1 MKKVQSLRNAV
12 LVSLLAGT
20 TVVWGGTAFAQE
32 DLQEFA
38 LEDMVVTAS
47 RVPTQKVDT
56 PADISVIT
64 KEEIAD
70 QNYASASD
78 ALRAIPGVNVLGS
91 GAKGSSMGQDKI
103 LLNGDERVLVL
114 VDGRRMNLGS
124 SGNSSADWLPPVN
137 AIERIE
143 VLKGGG
149 SALYG
154 TDAVGGVINVIMKK
168 GSDIGN
174 HVTVKAAGGSW
185 NAEQYAISASGSTD
199 SGLGLI
205 VSATKERRGEYK
217 FKNANGKSQL
227 LKNSGYDD
235 TGVIVKLDQKVG
247 EDNRIGVNFEH
258 INAEGGSPFG
268 YYGFGATDSH
278 KRISNNVALRYDWNE
293 SSDEKGYVQ
302 VYKNYQHAH
311 FRSPSVSNQSN
322 FTDSTV
328 GFEAQQNFKFSE
340 TDAFTA
346 GLEYYKTTVD
356 NTALYTGERDINNK
370 AIFAENRWEFAPT
383 WQLNTGL
390 RYDHHSRYGSE
401 VTPKVAL
408 NKKFDENSNVYL
420 SWGRVFNAPTT
431 DDLFWHQVDSNQW
444 GTFYT
449 YGDPNLKPEKG
460 YVWTFGGNTKL
471 NEKTSLS
478 ANVFYSKITD
488 AIDWD
493 YTSVPNYTL
502 AVNVNKEKRRG
513 LELSLNHDF
522 DDNLSAYASYTYVQ
536 VKQDKGKGFT
546 KDLTTK
552 PNIYRAGLKYK
563 NADWLFTLNANAVTG
578 QSEKNYVDSSYF
590 TLDLGAQYKINDNA
604 KLFINGYNLTNARYA
619 EFGGLYGTTG
629 EAKYPMAGRS
639 FIIGAEYTF

>member
-12 LVSLLAGT
+12 MVSLLAGM
-20 TVVWGGTAFAQE
+20 TVVWGGTAFAAE

-47 RVPTQKVDT
+47 RVPTQKVNT

-258 INAEGGSPFG
+258 INADGGSPFG
-268 YYGFGATDSH
+268 YSGFGNTDSH

-293 SSDEKGYVQ
+293 SSDERGYVQ

-311 FRSPSVSNQSN
+311 FRSPVASRQSN
-322 FTDSTV
+322 FTDSTI
-328 GFEAQQNFKFSE
+328 GIEAQQNFKFSD
-340 TDAFTA
+340 TDEMTA

-356 NTALYTGERDINNK
+356 NNALYTGKRDINNK

-383 WQLNTGL
+383 WQLNAGL
-390 RYDHHSRYGSE
+390 RYDHHSKYGSE

-431 DDLFWHQVDSNQW
+431 DDLFWHQVDYSQW

-578 QSEKNYVDSSYF
+578 QSEKNFVDSSYF

-619 EFGGLYGTTG
+619 EFGGLYKNG

>member
-12 LVSLLAGT
+12 MVSLLAGT
-20 TVVWGGTAFAQE
+20 TLVWGGTAFAHE

-268 YYGFGATDSH
+268 YSGFGNTDSH

-293 SSDEKGYVQ
+293 SSDERGYVQ

-311 FRSPSVSNQSN
+311 FRSPVASRQSN
-322 FTDSTV
+322 FTDSTI
-328 GFEAQQNFKFSE
+328 GLEAQQNFKFSD
-340 TDAFTA
+340 TDELTV

-356 NTALYTGERDINNK
+356 NTALYTGERDVNNK
-370 AIFAENRWEFAPT
+370 AIFAENRWEFAPS

-390 RYDHHSRYGSE
+390 RYDHHSKYGSE

-431 DDLFWHQVDSNQW
+431 DDLFWHQVDSSQW

-578 QSEKNYVDSSYF
+578 QSEKNFVDSSYF

-619 EFGGLYGTTG
+619 EFGGLYENG

>member
-56 PADISVIT
+56 PANINVIT
-64 KEEIAD
+64 REEIAD

-103 LLNGDERVLVL
+103 LLNGDDRVLVL

-168 GSDIGN
+168 GSEIGN
-174 HVTVKAAGGSW
+174 HITVKAAGGSW
-185 NAEQYAISASGSTD
+185 NAEQYAISASGSND

-258 INAEGGSPFG
+258 INAEGGSPFNSS
-268 YYGFGATDSH
+268 GFGTTDSH

-293 SSDEKGYVQ
+293 SSDKKGYVQ

-311 FRSPSVSNQSN
+311 FRSPISYMQSN

-328 GFEAQQNFKFSE
+328 GFEAQQNFKFSD
-340 TDAFTA
+340 TDELTV

-370 AIFAENRWEFAPT
+370 AIFAENRWEFAPN

-390 RYDHHSRYGSE
+390 RYDHHSKYGSE

-493 YTSVPNYTL
+493 YTSVQNYTL

-522 DDNLSAYASYTYVQ
+522 DDNLSAYASYTYGQ

-629 EAKYPMAGRS
+629 EARYPMAGRS
-639 FIIGAEYTF
+639 FIIGGEYTF

>member
-12 LVSLLAGT
+12 MVSLLAGT
-20 TVVWGGTAFAQE
+20 TLVWGGTAFAQE

-268 YYGFGATDSH
+268 YSGFGNTDSH

-293 SSDEKGYVQ
+293 SSDERGYVQ

-311 FRSPSVSNQSN
+311 FRSPVASRQSN
-322 FTDSTV
+322 FTDSTI
-328 GFEAQQNFKFSE
+328 GLEAQQNFKFSD
-340 TDAFTA
+340 TDELTV

-356 NTALYTGERDINNK
+356 NTALYNGERDINNK
-370 AIFAENRWEFAPT
+370 AIFAENRWEFAPS

-390 RYDHHSRYGSE
+390 RYDHHSKYGSE

-431 DDLFWHQVDSNQW
+431 DDLFWHQVDSSQW

-513 LELSLNHDF
+513 LELSLNYDF

-578 QSEKNYVDSSYF
+578 QSEKNFVDSSYF

-619 EFGGLYGTTG
+619 EFGGLYKNG

>member
-12 LVSLLAGT
+12 IVSLLAGT
-20 TVVWGGTAFAQE
+20 TVVWGGTVFAAE

-174 HVTVKAAGGSW
+174 HVTVKAAGGSF
-185 NAEQYAISASGSTD
+185 NAEQYAISASGSND

-268 YYGFGATDSH
+268 YSGFGNTDSH

-293 SSDEKGYVQ
+293 SSDERGYVQ

-311 FRSPSVSNQSN
+311 FRSPDAGNQSN
-322 FTDSTV
+322 FTDSTM
-328 GFEAQQNFKFSE
+328 GIEAQQNFKFSD
-340 TDAFTA
+340 TDELTV

-356 NTALYTGERDINNK
+356 NAALYAGKRDINNK
-370 AIFAENRWEFAPT
+370 AIFAENRWEFAPS
-383 WQLNTGL
+383 WQLNAGL
-390 RYDHHSRYGSE
+390 RYDHHSKYGSE
-401 VTPKVAL
+401 FTPKVAL
-408 NKKFDENSNVYL
+408 NKKFDENSNAYL

-431 DDLFWHQVDSNQW
+431 DDLYWYQPGW
-444 GTFYT
+444 GMF
-449 YGDPNLKPEKG
+449 GNPDLKAEKG
-460 YVWTFGGNTKL
+460 NVWTLGGNTKL
-471 NEKTSLS
+471 GDKTTLS
-478 ANVFYSKITD
+478 GSIFYSDIDD
-488 AIDWD
+488 AIGWLYDSTT
-493 YTSVPNYTL
+493 YQSK
-502 AVNVNKEKRRG
+502 AVNINKEKRRG
-513 LELSLNHDF
+513 LEVSLNRDF

-536 VKQDKGKGFT
+536 VKQDKGYGFA

-578 QSEKNYVDSSYF
+578 QSEKNFVDSSYF

-619 EFGGLYGTTG
+619 EFGGLYKNG
-629 EAKYPMAGRS
+629 EARYPMAGRS

>member
-1 MKKVQSLRNAV
+1 MKKIQRLRNAV
-12 LVSLLAGT
+12 MVSLLAGT

-38 LEDMVVTAS
+38 LDDMVVTAS
-47 RVPTQKVDT
+47 RVPTQKIDT

-247 EDNRIGVNFEH
+247 DDNRIGINFEH
-258 INAEGGSPFG
+258 INAEGGSPFNSS
-268 YYGFGATDSH
+268 GFGTTDSH
-278 KRISNNVALRYDWNE
+278 KRISNNVDLRYDWNE
-293 SSDEKGYVQ
+293 NSDDKGYVQ

-311 FRSPSVSNQSN
+311 FRSPVASRQSN
-322 FTDSTV
+322 FTDSTI
-328 GFEAQQNFKFSE
+328 GLEAQQNFKFSD
-340 TDAFTA
+340 TDELTV

-356 NTALYTGERDINNK
+356 NTSLYTGERDINNK
-370 AIFAENRWEFAPT
+370 AIFAENRWEFAPS

-390 RYDHHSRYGSE
+390 RYDHHSKYGSE
-401 VTPKVAL
+401 VAPKVAL

-431 DDLFWHQVDSNQW
+431 DDLFWYQP
-444 GTFYT
+444 GAYPT
-449 YGDPNLKPEKG
+449 YGDPDLKPEKG
-460 YVWTFGGNTKL
+460 YVWTLGGNAKL
-471 NEKTSLS
+471 NDKTDIS
-478 ANVFYSKITD
+478 ASVFYSDIKD
-488 AIDWD
+488 AIDWVWD
-493 YTSVPNYTL
+493 GKKTTQ
-502 AVNVNKEKRRG
+502 AINVNKEKRRG

-578 QSEKNYVDSSYF
+578 QSEKNFVDSSYF

-619 EFGGLYGTTG
+619 EFGGLYKNG

>member
-1 MKKVQSLRNAV
+1 
-12 LVSLLAGT
+12 
-20 TVVWGGTAFAQE
+20 
-32 DLQEFA
+32 
-38 LEDMVVTAS
+38 MVVTAS

-185 NAEQYAISASGSTD
+185 NAEQYAISASGSND

-217 FKNANGKSQL
+217 FKNANGKSQM

-268 YYGFGATDSH
+268 YSKWGTTDSH

-293 SSDEKGYVQ
+293 SNDEKGYVQ

-356 NTALYTGERDINNK
+356 NNALYTGKRDINNK

-431 DDLFWHQVDSNQW
+431 DDLFWYQP
-444 GTFYT
+444 GAYPT
-449 YGDPNLKPEKG
+449 YGDPELKPEKG
-460 YVWTFGGNTKL
+460 YVWTLGGNAKL
-471 NEKTSLS
+471 NDKTDIS
-478 ANVFYSKITD
+478 ASVFYSDIKD
-488 AIDWD
+488 AIDWVWD
-493 YTSVPNYTL
+493 GGTITQ
-502 AVNVNKEKRRG
+502 AINVNKEKRRG

-536 VKQDKGKGFT
+536 VKQDKGYGFA

-578 QSEKNYVDSSYF
+578 QSEKQFVDSSYF

-619 EFGGLYGTTG
+619 EFGGLYKNG

>member
-12 LVSLLAGT
+12 MVSLLAGT
-20 TVVWGGTAFAQE
+20 TLVWGGTAFAQE

-185 NAEQYAISASGSTD
+185 NAEQYAISASGSND

-217 FKNANGKSQL
+217 FKNANGKSQMM
-227 LKNSGYDD
+227 KNSGYDD

-268 YYGFGATDSH
+268 YSKWGTTDSH

-356 NTALYTGERDINNK
+356 NNALYTGKRDINNK

-431 DDLFWHQVDSNQW
+431 DDLFWHQVDSSQW

-536 VKQDKGKGFT
+536 VKQNKGKGFT

-578 QSEKNYVDSSYF
+578 QSEKNFVDSSYF

-619 EFGGLYGTTG
+619 EFGGLYKNG

>member
-1 MKKVQSLRNAV
+1 MKKIQKLRNAV
-12 LVSLLAGT
+12 MVSLLAGT
-20 TVVWGGTAFAQE
+20 TVVWGGTAFAAE

-38 LEDMVVTAS
+38 LYDMVVTAS

-143 VLKGGG
+143 VLRGGG

-174 HVTVKAAGGSW
+174 HVTVKAAGGSF

-268 YYGFGATDSH
+268 YSGFGNTDSH

-293 SSDEKGYVQ
+293 SSDERGYVQ

-311 FRSPSVSNQSN
+311 FRSPDAGNQSN
-322 FTDSTV
+322 FTDSTM
-328 GFEAQQNFKFSE
+328 GIEAQQNFKFSD
-340 TDAFTA
+340 TDELTV

-356 NTALYTGERDINNK
+356 NAALYAGKRDINNK
-370 AIFAENRWEFAPT
+370 AIFVENRWEFAPS
-383 WQLNTGL
+383 WQLNAGL
-390 RYDHHSRYGSE
+390 RYDHHSKYGSE
-401 VTPKVAL
+401 FTPKVAL
-408 NKKFDENSNVYL
+408 NKKFDENSNAYL

-431 DDLFWHQVDSNQW
+431 DDLYWYQPGW
-444 GTFYT
+444 GMF
-449 YGDPNLKPEKG
+449 GNPDLKAEKG
-460 YVWTFGGNTKL
+460 NVWTLGGNTKL
-471 NEKTSLS
+471 GDKTTLS
-478 ANVFYSKITD
+478 GSIFYSDIDD
-488 AIDWD
+488 AIGWLYDSTT
-493 YTSVPNYTL
+493 YQSK
-502 AVNVNKEKRRG
+502 AVNINKEKRRG
-513 LELSLNHDF
+513 LEVSLNHDF

-536 VKQDKGKGFT
+536 VKQDKGYGFA

-578 QSEKNYVDSSYF
+578 QSEKQFVDSSYF

-619 EFGGLYGTTG
+619 EFGGLYKNG
-629 EAKYPMAGRS
+629 EARYPMAGRS

>member
-12 LVSLLAGT
+12 MVSLLAGT

-38 LEDMVVTAS
+38 LDDMVITAS

-247 EDNRIGVNFEH
+247 DDNRIGINFEH
-258 INAEGGSPFG
+258 INAEGGSPFNSS
-268 YYGFGATDSH
+268 GFGTTDSH
-278 KRISNNVALRYDWNE
+278 KRISNNVDLRYDWNE
-293 SSDEKGYVQ
+293 NSDDKGYVQ

-311 FRSPSVSNQSN
+311 FRSPVASRQSN
-322 FTDSTV
+322 FTDSTI
-328 GFEAQQNFKFSE
+328 GLEAQQNFKFSD
-340 TDAFTA
+340 TDELTV

-356 NTALYTGERDINNK
+356 NISLYTGERDINNK
-370 AIFAENRWEFAPT
+370 AIFAENRWEFAPS

-390 RYDHHSRYGSE
+390 RYDHHSKYGSE

-431 DDLFWHQVDSNQW
+431 DDLFWYQP
-444 GTFYT
+444 GAYPT
-449 YGDPNLKPEKG
+449 YGDPDLKPEKG
-460 YVWTFGGNTKL
+460 YVWTLGGNAKL
-471 NEKTSLS
+471 NDKTDIS
-478 ANVFYSKITD
+478 ASVFYSDIKD
-488 AIDWD
+488 AIDWVWD
-493 YTSVPNYTL
+493 GKKTTQ
-502 AVNVNKEKRRG
+502 AINVNKEKRRG

-578 QSEKNYVDSSYF
+578 QSEKNFVDSSYF

-619 EFGGLYGTTG
+619 EFGGLYKNG

>member
-12 LVSLLAGT
+12 MVSLLAGT
-20 TVVWGGTAFAQE
+20 TLVWGGTAFAQE

-185 NAEQYAISASGSTD
+185 NAEQYAISASGSND

-217 FKNANGKSQL
+217 FKNANGKSQMM
-227 LKNSGYDD
+227 KNSGYDD

-268 YYGFGATDSH
+268 YSKWGTTDSH

-356 NTALYTGERDINNK
+356 NNALYTGKRDINNK

-431 DDLFWHQVDSNQW
+431 DDLFWHQVDSSQW

-578 QSEKNYVDSSYF
+578 QSEKNFVDSSYF

-619 EFGGLYGTTG
+619 EFGGLYKNG
-629 EAKYPMAGRS
+629 EAKYPMAGCS

>member
-1 MKKVQSLRNAV
+1 M
-12 LVSLLAGT
+12 
-20 TVVWGGTAFAQE
+20 
-32 DLQEFA
+32 
-38 LEDMVVTAS
+38 VTAS

-185 NAEQYAISASGSTD
+185 NAEQYAISASGSND

-217 FKNANGKSQL
+217 FKNANGKSQMM
-227 LKNSGYDD
+227 KNSGYDD

-268 YYGFGATDSH
+268 YSKWGTTDSH

-356 NTALYTGERDINNK
+356 NNALYTGKRDINNK

-431 DDLFWHQVDSNQW
+431 DDLFWHQVDSSQW

-578 QSEKNYVDSSYF
+578 QSEKNFVDSSYF

-619 EFGGLYGTTG
+619 EFGGLYKNG

>member
-1 MKKVQSLRNAV
+1 
-12 LVSLLAGT
+12 
-20 TVVWGGTAFAQE
+20 
-32 DLQEFA
+32 
-38 LEDMVVTAS
+38 
-47 RVPTQKVDT
+47 
-56 PADISVIT
+56 
-64 KEEIAD
+64 
-70 QNYASASD
+70 
-78 ALRAIPGVNVLGS
+78 
-91 GAKGSSMGQDKI
+91 
-103 LLNGDERVLVL
+103 
-114 VDGRRMNLGS
+114 
-124 SGNSSADWLPPVN
+124 
-137 AIERIE
+137 
-143 VLKGGG
+143 
-149 SALYG
+149 
-154 TDAVGGVINVIMKK
+154 MKK

-185 NAEQYAISASGSTD
+185 NAEQYAISASGSND

-268 YYGFGATDSH
+268 YSGFGTTDSH

-293 SSDEKGYVQ
+293 SSEEKGYVQ

-311 FRSPSVSNQSN
+311 FRSPDAGNQSN
-322 FTDSTV
+322 FTDSTM
-328 GFEAQQNFKFSE
+328 GIEAQQNFKFSN
-340 TDAFTA
+340 TDELTV

-356 NTALYTGERDINNK
+356 NAALYAGKRDINNK
-370 AIFAENRWEFAPT
+370 AIFAENRWEFAPS
-383 WQLNTGL
+383 WQLNAGL
-390 RYDHHSRYGSE
+390 RYDHHSKYGSE
-401 VTPKVAL
+401 FTPKVAL
-408 NKKFDENSNVYL
+408 NKKFDENSNAYL

-431 DDLFWHQVDSNQW
+431 DDLYWYQPGW
-444 GTFYT
+444 GMF
-449 YGDPNLKPEKG
+449 GNPDLKAEKG
-460 YVWTFGGNTKL
+460 NVWTLGGNTKL
-471 NEKTSLS
+471 GDKTTLS
-478 ANVFYSKITD
+478 GSIFYSDIDD
-488 AIDWD
+488 AIGWLYDSTT
-493 YTSVPNYTL
+493 YQSK
-502 AVNVNKEKRRG
+502 AVNINKEKRRG
-513 LELSLNHDF
+513 MELSLNHDF

-536 VKQDKGKGFT
+536 VKQDKGYGFA

-578 QSEKNYVDSSYF
+578 QSEKQFVDSSYF

-619 EFGGLYGTTG
+619 EFGGLYKNG
-629 EAKYPMAGRS
+629 EARYPMAGRS

>member
-12 LVSLLAGT
+12 MVSLLAGT
-20 TVVWGGTAFAQE
+20 TVVWGGTVFAAE

-258 INAEGGSPFG
+258 INADGGSPFG
-268 YYGFGATDSH
+268 YSGFGNTDSH

-293 SSDEKGYVQ
+293 SSDERGYVQ

-311 FRSPSVSNQSN
+311 FRSPVASRQSN
-322 FTDSTV
+322 FTDSTI
-328 GFEAQQNFKFSE
+328 GIEAQQNFKFSD
-340 TDAFTA
+340 TDEMTA

-356 NTALYTGERDINNK
+356 NNALYTGKRDINNK

-383 WQLNTGL
+383 WQLNAGL
-390 RYDHHSRYGSE
+390 RYDHHSKYGSE

-431 DDLFWHQVDSNQW
+431 DDLFWHQVDSSQW

-578 QSEKNYVDSSYF
+578 QSEKNFVDSSYF

-619 EFGGLYGTTG
+619 EFGGLYKNG

>member
-12 LVSLLAGT
+12 MVSLLAGT
-20 TVVWGGTAFAQE
+20 TLVWGGTAFAQE
-32 DLQEFA
+32 DLHEFA

-168 GSDIGN
+168 GSEIDN

-258 INAEGGSPFG
+258 INADGGSPFG
-268 YYGFGATDSH
+268 YSGFGNTDSH

-293 SSDEKGYVQ
+293 SSAERGYVQ

-311 FRSPSVSNQSN
+311 FRSPVASRQSN
-322 FTDSTV
+322 FTDSTI
-328 GFEAQQNFKFSE
+328 GIEAQQNFKFSD
-340 TDAFTA
+340 TDEMTA

-356 NTALYTGERDINNK
+356 NNALYTGKRDINNK
-370 AIFAENRWEFAPT
+370 AIFAENRWEFAQS

-390 RYDHHSRYGSE
+390 RYDHHSKYGSE

-431 DDLFWHQVDSNQW
+431 DDLFWHQVDSSQW

-578 QSEKNYVDSSYF
+578 QSEKNFVDSSYF

-619 EFGGLYGTTG
+619 EFGGLYKNG

>member
-1 MKKVQSLRNAV
+1 M
-12 LVSLLAGT
+12 
-20 TVVWGGTAFAQE
+20 GGTAFAQE

-185 NAEQYAISASGSTD
+185 NAEQYAISASGSND

-217 FKNANGKSQL
+217 FKNANGKSQMM
-227 LKNSGYDD
+227 KNSGYDD

-268 YYGFGATDSH
+268 YSKWGTTDSH

-356 NTALYTGERDINNK
+356 NNALYTGKRDINNK

-431 DDLFWHQVDSNQW
+431 DDLFWHQVDSSQW

-578 QSEKNYVDSSYF
+578 QSEKNFVDSSYF

-619 EFGGLYGTTG
+619 EFGGLYKNG

>member
-1 MKKVQSLRNAV
+1 MKNVQSLRNAV
-12 LVSLLAGT
+12 MVSLLAGT
-20 TVVWGGTAFAQE
+20 TLVWGGTAFAQE

-38 LEDMVVTAS
+38 LEDMVITAS

-185 NAEQYAISASGSTD
+185 NAEQYAISASGSND

-217 FKNANGKSQL
+217 FKNANGKSQMM
-227 LKNSGYDD
+227 KNSGYDD

-268 YYGFGATDSH
+268 YSKWGTTDSH

-356 NTALYTGERDINNK
+356 NNALYTGKRDINNK

-431 DDLFWHQVDSNQW
+431 DDLFWHQVDSSQW

-578 QSEKNYVDSSYF
+578 QSEKNFVDSSYF

-619 EFGGLYGTTG
+619 EFGGLYKNG

>member
-1 MKKVQSLRNAV
+1 
-12 LVSLLAGT
+12 
-20 TVVWGGTAFAQE
+20 
-32 DLQEFA
+32 
-38 LEDMVVTAS
+38 MVVTAS

-64 KEEIAD
+64 QEEIAD

-185 NAEQYAISASGSTD
+185 NAEQYAISASGSND

-217 FKNANGKSQL
+217 FKNANGKSQM

-268 YYGFGATDSH
+268 YSKWGTTDSH

-356 NTALYTGERDINNK
+356 NNALYTGKRDINNK

-431 DDLFWHQVDSNQW
+431 DDLFWYQP
-444 GTFYT
+444 GAYPT
-449 YGDPNLKPEKG
+449 YGDPELKPEKG
-460 YVWTFGGNTKL
+460 YVWTLGGNAKL
-471 NEKTSLS
+471 NDKTDIS
-478 ANVFYSKITD
+478 ASVFYSDIKD
-488 AIDWD
+488 AIDWVWD
-493 YTSVPNYTL
+493 GGTITQ
-502 AVNVNKEKRRG
+502 AINVNKEKRRG

-536 VKQDKGKGFT
+536 VKQDKGYGFA

-578 QSEKNYVDSSYF
+578 QSEKQFVDSSYF

-619 EFGGLYGTTG
+619 EFGGLYKNG

>member
-12 LVSLLAGT
+12 MVSLLAGT
-20 TVVWGGTAFAQE
+20 TLVWGGTAFAHE

-168 GSDIGN
+168 GSEIGN

-268 YYGFGATDSH
+268 YSGFGNTDSH

-293 SSDEKGYVQ
+293 SSDERGYVQ

-311 FRSPSVSNQSN
+311 FRSPVASRQSN
-322 FTDSTV
+322 FTDSTI
-328 GFEAQQNFKFSE
+328 GLEAQQNFKFSD
-340 TDAFTA
+340 TDELTV

-370 AIFAENRWEFAPT
+370 AIFAENRWEFAPS

-390 RYDHHSRYGSE
+390 RYDHHSKYGSE

-431 DDLFWHQVDSNQW
+431 DDLFWHQVDSSQW

-578 QSEKNYVDSSYF
+578 QSEKNFVDSSYF

-619 EFGGLYGTTG
+619 EFGGLYKNG

>member
-12 LVSLLAGT
+12 IVSLLAGT
-20 TVVWGGTAFAQE
+20 TLVWGGTAFAHE

-174 HVTVKAAGGSW
+174 HVTVKAAGGSF

-258 INAEGGSPFG
+258 INADGGSPFG
-268 YYGFGATDSH
+268 YSGFGNTDSH

-293 SSDEKGYVQ
+293 SSDERGYVQ

-311 FRSPSVSNQSN
+311 FRSPVASRQSN
-322 FTDSTV
+322 FTDSTI
-328 GFEAQQNFKFSE
+328 GLEAQQNFKFSD
-340 TDAFTA
+340 TDELTV

-356 NTALYTGERDINNK
+356 NTALYNGERDINNK
-370 AIFAENRWEFAPT
+370 AIFAENRWEFAPS

-390 RYDHHSRYGSE
+390 RYDHHSKYGSE

-431 DDLFWHQVDSNQW
+431 DDLFWHQVDSSQW

-522 DDNLSAYASYTYVQ
+522 DDKLSAYASYTYVQ

-578 QSEKNYVDSSYF
+578 QSEKNFVDSSYF

-619 EFGGLYGTTG
+619 EFGGLYKNG

>member
-12 LVSLLAGT
+12 MVSLLAGT
-20 TVVWGGTAFAQE
+20 TLVWGGTAFAQE
-32 DLQEFA
+32 NLQEFA

-174 HVTVKAAGGSW
+174 HVTVKAAGGNW

-268 YYGFGATDSH
+268 YSGFGNTDSH

-293 SSDEKGYVQ
+293 SSDERGYVQ

-311 FRSPSVSNQSN
+311 FRSPVASRQSN
-322 FTDSTV
+322 FTDSTI
-328 GFEAQQNFKFSE
+328 GLEAQQNFKFSD
-340 TDAFTA
+340 TDELTV

-356 NTALYTGERDINNK
+356 NTSLYTGERDINNK
-370 AIFAENRWEFAPT
+370 AIFAENRWEFAPS

-390 RYDHHSRYGSE
+390 RYDHHSKYGSE

-431 DDLFWHQVDSNQW
+431 DDLFWHQVDSSQW

-578 QSEKNYVDSSYF
+578 QSEKNFVDSSYF

-619 EFGGLYGTTG
+619 EFGGLYKNG

>member
-1 MKKVQSLRNAV
+1 MKKVQSLRNV
-12 LVSLLAGT
+12 VMVSLLAGT
-20 TVVWGGTAFAQE
+20 TLVWGGTAFAQE

-38 LEDMVVTAS
+38 LDDMVVTAS

-168 GSDIGN
+168 GSEIGN

-247 EDNRIGVNFEH
+247 EDNRIVVNFEH

-268 YYGFGATDSH
+268 YSGFGNTDSH

-302 VYKNYQHAH
+302 VYKNYQHAN
-311 FRSPSVSNQSN
+311 FRSPDAGNQSN
-322 FTDSTV
+322 FTDSTM
-328 GFEAQQNFKFSE
+328 GIEAQQNFKFSDIDE
-340 TDAFTA
+340 LTV

-356 NTALYTGERDINNK
+356 NAALYAGKRDINNK
-370 AIFAENRWEFAPT
+370 AIFAENRWEFAPS
-383 WQLNTGL
+383 WQLNAGL
-390 RYDHHSRYGSE
+390 RYDHHSKYGSE
-401 VTPKVAL
+401 FTPKVAL
-408 NKKFDENSNVYL
+408 NKKFDENSNAYL

-431 DDLFWHQVDSNQW
+431 DDLYWYQPGW
-444 GTFYT
+444 GMF
-449 YGDPNLKPEKG
+449 GNPDLKAEKG
-460 YVWTFGGNTKL
+460 NVWTLGGNTKL
-471 NEKTSLS
+471 GDKTTLS
-478 ANVFYSKITD
+478 GSIFYSDIDD
-488 AIDWD
+488 AIGWLYDSTT
-493 YTSVPNYTL
+493 YQSK
-502 AVNVNKEKRRG
+502 AVNINKEKRRG
-513 LELSLNHDF
+513 MELSLNHDF

-536 VKQDKGKGFT
+536 VKQDKGYGFA

-578 QSEKNYVDSSYF
+578 QSEKQFVDSSYF

-619 EFGGLYGTTG
+619 EFGGLYKNG
-629 EAKYPMAGRS
+629 EARYPMAGRS

>member
-12 LVSLLAGT
+12 MVSLLAGT
-20 TVVWGGTAFAQE
+20 TLVWGGTAFAQE
-32 DLQEFA
+32 NLQEFA
-38 LEDMVVTAS
+38 LDDMVVTAS

-268 YYGFGATDSH
+268 YSGFGNTDSH
-278 KRISNNVALRYDWNE
+278 KRISNNVALRYWNE
-293 SSDEKGYVQ
+293 SSDERGYVQ

-311 FRSPSVSNQSN
+311 FRSPVASRQSN
-322 FTDSTV
+322 FTDSTI
-328 GFEAQQNFKFSE
+328 GLEAQQNFKFSD
-340 TDAFTA
+340 TDEMTA

-356 NTALYTGERDINNK
+356 NTALYNGERDINNK
-370 AIFAENRWEFAPT
+370 AIFAENRWEFAPS

-390 RYDHHSRYGSE
+390 RYDHHSKYGSE

-431 DDLFWHQVDSNQW
+431 DDLFWHQVDSSQW

-578 QSEKNYVDSSYF
+578 QSEKNFVDSSYF

-619 EFGGLYGTTG
+619 EFGGLYKNG

>member
-12 LVSLLAGT
+12 MVSLLAGT
-20 TVVWGGTAFAQE
+20 TVVWGGTAFAAE

-38 LEDMVVTAS
+38 LDDMVVTAS

-70 QNYASASD
+70 QNYANVSD

-168 GSDIGN
+168 GSEIGN

-185 NAEQYAISASGSTD
+185 NAEQYAISASGSND

-247 EDNRIGVNFEH
+247 DDNRIGVNFEH
-258 INAEGGSPFG
+258 INADGGSPFG
-268 YYGFGATDSH
+268 YSGFGNTDSH

-293 SSDEKGYVQ
+293 SSDERGYVQ

-311 FRSPSVSNQSN
+311 FRSPVASRQSN
-322 FTDSTV
+322 FTDSTI
-328 GFEAQQNFKFSE
+328 GLEAQQNFKFSD
-340 TDAFTA
+340 TDELTV

-370 AIFAENRWEFAPT
+370 AIFAENRWEFAPS

-390 RYDHHSRYGSE
+390 RYDHHSKYGSE

-431 DDLFWHQVDSNQW
+431 DDLFWHQVDSSQW

-578 QSEKNYVDSSYF
+578 QSEKNFVDSSYF

-619 EFGGLYGTTG
+619 EFGGLYKNG

>member
-12 LVSLLAGT
+12 MVSLLAGT
-20 TVVWGGTAFAQE
+20 TVVWGGTAFAQD

-38 LEDMVVTAS
+38 LEDMVITAS

-258 INAEGGSPFG
+258 INADGGSPFG
-268 YYGFGATDSH
+268 YSSFGTTDSH
-278 KRISNNVALRYDWNE
+278 KRISNNIALRYDWNE
-293 SSDEKGYVQ
+293 NSDDKGYVQ

-311 FRSPSVSNQSN
+311 FRSPDAGNQSN
-322 FTDSTV
+322 FTDSTM
-328 GFEAQQNFKFSE
+328 GIEAQQNFKFSD
-340 TDAFTA
+340 TDELTV

-356 NTALYTGERDINNK
+356 NAALYAGQRDINNK
-370 AIFAENRWEFAPT
+370 AIFAENRWEFAPS
-383 WQLNTGL
+383 WQLNAGL
-390 RYDHHSRYGSE
+390 RYDHHSKYGSE
-401 VTPKVAL
+401 FTPKVAL
-408 NKKFDENSNVYL
+408 NKKFDENSNAYL

-431 DDLFWHQVDSNQW
+431 DDLYWYQPGW
-444 GTFYT
+444 GMF
-449 YGDPNLKPEKG
+449 GNPDLKAEKG
-460 YVWTFGGNTKL
+460 NVWTLGGNTKL
-471 NEKTSLS
+471 GDKTTLS
-478 ANVFYSKITD
+478 GSIFYSDIDD
-488 AIDWD
+488 AIGWLYDSTT
-493 YTSVPNYTL
+493 YQSK
-502 AVNVNKEKRRG
+502 AVNINKEKRRG

-578 QSEKNYVDSSYF
+578 QSEKQFVDSSYF

-619 EFGGLYGTTG
+619 EFGGLYKNG
-629 EAKYPMAGRS
+629 EARYPMAGRS

>member
-12 LVSLLAGT
+12 MVSLLAGT
-20 TVVWGGTAFAQE
+20 TLVWGGTALAQE

-38 LEDMVVTAS
+38 LDDMVVTAS

-268 YYGFGATDSH
+268 YSGFGNTDSH

-293 SSDEKGYVQ
+293 SSDERGYVQ

-311 FRSPSVSNQSN
+311 FRSPDAGNQSN
-322 FTDSTV
+322 FTDSTM
-328 GFEAQQNFKFSE
+328 GIEAQQNFKFSD
-340 TDAFTA
+340 TDELTV

-356 NTALYTGERDINNK
+356 NAALYAGKRDINNK
-370 AIFAENRWEFAPT
+370 AIFVENRWEFAPS
-383 WQLNTGL
+383 WQLNAGL
-390 RYDHHSRYGSE
+390 RYDHHSKYGSE
-401 VTPKVAL
+401 FTPKVAL
-408 NKKFDENSNVYL
+408 NKKFDENSNAYL

-431 DDLFWHQVDSNQW
+431 DDLYWYQPGW
-444 GTFYT
+444 GMF
-449 YGDPNLKPEKG
+449 GNPDLKAQKG
-460 YVWTFGGNTKL
+460 NVWTLGGNTKL
-471 NEKTSLS
+471 GDKTTLS
-478 ANVFYSKITD
+478 GSIFYSDIDD
-488 AIDWD
+488 AIGWLYDSTT
-493 YTSVPNYTL
+493 YQSK
-502 AVNVNKEKRRG
+502 AVNINKEKRRG
-513 LELSLNHDF
+513 LEVSLNHDF

-578 QSEKNYVDSSYF
+578 QSEKNFVDSSYF

-619 EFGGLYGTTG
+619 EFGGLYKNG
-629 EAKYPMAGRS
+629 EARYPMAGRS

>member
-12 LVSLLAGT
+12 MVSLLAGT
-20 TVVWGGTAFAQE
+20 TLVWGGTAFAQE
-32 DLQEFA
+32 NLQEFA
-38 LEDMVVTAS
+38 LDDMVVTAS

-258 INAEGGSPFG
+258 INADGGSPFG
-268 YYGFGATDSH
+268 YSGFGNTDSH

-293 SSDEKGYVQ
+293 SSDERGYVQ

-311 FRSPSVSNQSN
+311 FRSPVASRQSN
-322 FTDSTV
+322 FTDSTI
-328 GFEAQQNFKFSE
+328 GIEAQQNFKFSD
-340 TDAFTA
+340 TDEMTA

-356 NTALYTGERDINNK
+356 NNALYTGKRDINNK

-383 WQLNTGL
+383 WQLNAGL
-390 RYDHHSRYGSE
+390 RYDHHSKYGSE

-431 DDLFWHQVDSNQW
+431 DDLFWHQVDSSQW

-578 QSEKNYVDSSYF
+578 QSEKNFVDSSYF

-619 EFGGLYGTTG
+619 EFGGLYKNG

>member
-12 LVSLLAGT
+12 MVSLLAGT
-20 TVVWGGTAFAQE
+20 TLVWGGTAFAQE

-268 YYGFGATDSH
+268 YSGFGNTDSH

-293 SSDEKGYVQ
+293 SSDERGYVQ

-311 FRSPSVSNQSN
+311 FRSPVASRQSN
-322 FTDSTV
+322 FTDSTI
-328 GFEAQQNFKFSE
+328 GLEAQQNFKFSD
-340 TDAFTA
+340 TDEMTA

-356 NTALYTGERDINNK
+356 NTALYNGERDINNK
-370 AIFAENRWEFAPT
+370 AIFAENRWEFAPS

-390 RYDHHSRYGSE
+390 RYDHHSKYGSE

-431 DDLFWHQVDSNQW
+431 DDLFWHQVDSSQW

-578 QSEKNYVDSSYF
+578 QSEKNFVDSSYF

-619 EFGGLYGTTG
+619 EFGGLYKNG

>member
-12 LVSLLAGT
+12 MVSLLAGT
-20 TVVWGGTAFAQE
+20 TVVWGGTAFAAE

-38 LEDMVVTAS
+38 LDDMVVTAS

-56 PADISVIT
+56 PANINVIT
-64 KEEIAD
+64 REEIAD

-168 GSDIGN
+168 GSEIGN

-185 NAEQYAISASGSTD
+185 NAEQYAISASGSND

-268 YYGFGATDSH
+268 YSGFGNTDSH

-293 SSDEKGYVQ
+293 SSDERGYVQ

-311 FRSPSVSNQSN
+311 FRSPVASRQSN
-322 FTDSTV
+322 FTDSTI
-328 GFEAQQNFKFSE
+328 GLEAQQNFKFSD
-340 TDAFTA
+340 TDELTV

-356 NTALYTGERDINNK
+356 NTALYTGERDVNNK
-370 AIFAENRWEFAPT
+370 AIFAENRWEFAPS

-390 RYDHHSRYGSE
+390 RYDHHSKYGSE

-431 DDLFWHQVDSNQW
+431 DDLFWHQVDSSQW

-578 QSEKNYVDSSYF
+578 QSEKNFVDSSYF

-619 EFGGLYGTTG
+619 EFGGLYKNG
-629 EAKYPMAGRS
+629 EARYPMAGRS
-639 FIIGAEYTF
+639 FIIGAEYKF

>member
-1 MKKVQSLRNAV
+1 MKKIQSLRNAV
-12 LVSLLAGT
+12 MVSLLVGT

-268 YYGFGATDSH
+268 YSGFGNTDSH

-293 SSDEKGYVQ
+293 SSDERGYVQ

-311 FRSPSVSNQSN
+311 FRSPVASRQSN
-322 FTDSTV
+322 FTDSTI
-328 GFEAQQNFKFSE
+328 GLEAQQNFKFSD
-340 TDAFTA
+340 TDELTV

-356 NTALYTGERDINNK
+356 NTALYTGERDVNNK
-370 AIFAENRWEFAPT
+370 AIFAENRWEFAPS

-390 RYDHHSRYGSE
+390 RYDHHSKYGSE

-431 DDLFWHQVDSNQW
+431 DDLFWHQVDSSQW

-578 QSEKNYVDSSYF
+578 QSEKNFVDSSYF

-619 EFGGLYGTTG
+619 EFGGLYKNG

>member
-1 MKKVQSLRNAV
+1 MKNVQSLRNAV
-12 LVSLLAGT
+12 MVSLLAGT
-20 TVVWGGTAFAQE
+20 TLVWGGTAFAQE

-268 YYGFGATDSH
+268 YSGFGNTDSH

-302 VYKNYQHAH
+302 VYKNYQHAN
-311 FRSPSVSNQSN
+311 FRSPDAGNQSN
-322 FTDSTV
+322 FTDSTM
-328 GFEAQQNFKFSE
+328 GIEAQQNFKFSD
-340 TDAFTA
+340 TDELTV

-356 NTALYTGERDINNK
+356 NAALYAGKRDINNK
-370 AIFAENRWEFAPT
+370 AIFAENRWEFAPS
-383 WQLNTGL
+383 WQLNAGL
-390 RYDHHSRYGSE
+390 RYDHHSKYGSE
-401 VTPKVAL
+401 FTPKVAL
-408 NKKFDENSNVYL
+408 NKKFDENSNAYL

-431 DDLFWHQVDSNQW
+431 DDLYWYQPGW
-444 GTFYT
+444 GMF
-449 YGDPNLKPEKG
+449 GNPDLKAEKG
-460 YVWTFGGNTKL
+460 NVWTLGGNTKL
-471 NEKTSLS
+471 GDKTTLS
-478 ANVFYSKITD
+478 GSIFYSDIDD
-488 AIDWD
+488 AIGWLYDSTT
-493 YTSVPNYTL
+493 YQSK
-502 AVNVNKEKRRG
+502 AVNINKEKRRG
-513 LELSLNHDF
+513 MELSLNHDF

-536 VKQDKGKGFT
+536 VKQDKGYGFA

-563 NADWLFTLNANAVTG
+563 NADWLFTMNANAVTG
-578 QSEKNYVDSSYF
+578 QSEKQFVDSSYF

-619 EFGGLYGTTG
+619 EFGGLYKNG
-629 EAKYPMAGRS
+629 EARYPMAGRS

>member
-1 MKKVQSLRNAV
+1 MKKIQSLRNAV
-12 LVSLLAGT
+12 MVSLLAGT

-185 NAEQYAISASGSTD
+185 NAEQYAISASGSND
-199 SGLGLI
+199 SGLGII
-205 VSATKERRGEYK
+205 VSATKERRGKYK

-258 INAEGGSPFG
+258 INADGGSPFG
-268 YYGFGATDSH
+268 YSGFGNTDSH

-293 SSDEKGYVQ
+293 SSDERGYVQ

-311 FRSPSVSNQSN
+311 FRSPVASRQSN
-322 FTDSTV
+322 FTDSTI
-328 GFEAQQNFKFSE
+328 GIEAQQNFKFSD
-340 TDAFTA
+340 TDEMTA

-356 NTALYTGERDINNK
+356 NTSLYTGERDINNK
-370 AIFAENRWEFAPT
+370 AIFAENRWEFAPS

-390 RYDHHSRYGSE
+390 RYDHHSKYGSE

-431 DDLFWHQVDSNQW
+431 DDLFWHQVDSSQW

-578 QSEKNYVDSSYF
+578 QSEKNFVDSSYF

-619 EFGGLYGTTG
+619 EFGGLYKNG
-629 EAKYPMAGRS
+629 EARYPMAGRS

>member
-12 LVSLLAGT
+12 MVSLLAGT
-20 TVVWGGTAFAQE
+20 TLVWGGTAFAQE

-168 GSDIGN
+168 GSEIGN

-268 YYGFGATDSH
+268 YSGFGNTDSH

-293 SSDEKGYVQ
+293 SSDERGYVQ

-311 FRSPSVSNQSN
+311 FRSPDAGNQSN
-322 FTDSTV
+322 FTDSTM
-328 GFEAQQNFKFSE
+328 GIEAQQNFKFSD
-340 TDAFTA
+340 TDELTV

-356 NTALYTGERDINNK
+356 NAALYAGKRDINNK
-370 AIFAENRWEFAPT
+370 AIFAENRWEFAPS
-383 WQLNTGL
+383 WQLNAGL
-390 RYDHHSRYGSE
+390 RYDHHSKYGSE
-401 VTPKVAL
+401 FTPKVAL
-408 NKKFDENSNVYL
+408 NKKFDENSNAYL

-431 DDLFWHQVDSNQW
+431 DDLYWYQPGW
-444 GTFYT
+444 GMF
-449 YGDPNLKPEKG
+449 GNPDLKAEKG
-460 YVWTFGGNTKL
+460 NVWTLGGNTKL
-471 NEKTSLS
+471 GDKTTLS
-478 ANVFYSKITD
+478 GSIFYSDIDD
-488 AIDWD
+488 AIGWLYDSTT
-493 YTSVPNYTL
+493 YQSK
-502 AVNVNKEKRRG
+502 AVNINKEKRRG
-513 LELSLNHDF
+513 LEVSLNHDF

-536 VKQDKGKGFT
+536 VKQDKGYGFA

-578 QSEKNYVDSSYF
+578 QSEKQFVDSSYF

-619 EFGGLYGTTG
+619 EFGGLYKNG
-629 EAKYPMAGRS
+629 EARYPMAGRS

>member
-1 MKKVQSLRNAV
+1 MKNVQSLRNAV
-12 LVSLLAGT
+12 MVSLLAGT
-20 TVVWGGTAFAQE
+20 TLVWGGTAFAQE

-38 LEDMVVTAS
+38 LEDMVITAS

-185 NAEQYAISASGSTD
+185 NAEQYAISASGSND

-268 YYGFGATDSH
+268 YSGFGNTDSH

-302 VYKNYQHAH
+302 VYKNYQHAN
-311 FRSPSVSNQSN
+311 FRSPDAGNQSN
-322 FTDSTV
+322 FTDSTM
-328 GFEAQQNFKFSE
+328 GIEAQQNFKFSD
-340 TDAFTA
+340 TDELTV

-356 NTALYTGERDINNK
+356 NAALYAGKRDINNK
-370 AIFAENRWEFAPT
+370 AIFAENRWEFAPS
-383 WQLNTGL
+383 WQLNAGL
-390 RYDHHSRYGSE
+390 RYDHHSKYGSE
-401 VTPKVAL
+401 FTPKVAL
-408 NKKFDENSNVYL
+408 NKKFDENSNAYL

-431 DDLFWHQVDSNQW
+431 DDLYWYQPGW
-444 GTFYT
+444 GMF
-449 YGDPNLKPEKG
+449 GNPDLKAEKG
-460 YVWTFGGNTKL
+460 NVWTLGGNTKL
-471 NEKTSLS
+471 GDKTTLS
-478 ANVFYSKITD
+478 GSIFYSDIDD
-488 AIDWD
+488 AIGWLYDSTT
-493 YTSVPNYTL
+493 YQSK
-502 AVNVNKEKRRG
+502 AVNINKEKRRG

-536 VKQDKGKGFT
+536 VKQDKGYGFA

-578 QSEKNYVDSSYF
+578 QSEKQFVDSSYF

-619 EFGGLYGTTG
+619 EFGGLYKNG

>member
-12 LVSLLAGT
+12 MVSLLAGM
-20 TVVWGGTAFAQE
+20 TVVWGGTAFAAE

-38 LEDMVVTAS
+38 LENMVVTAS

-64 KEEIAD
+64 QEEIAD

-168 GSDIGN
+168 GSEIGN

-268 YYGFGATDSH
+268 YSGFGNTDSH

-293 SSDEKGYVQ
+293 SSDERGYVQ

-311 FRSPSVSNQSN
+311 FRSPDAGNQSN
-322 FTDSTV
+322 FTDSTM
-328 GFEAQQNFKFSE
+328 GIEAQQNFKFSD
-340 TDAFTA
+340 TDELTV

-356 NTALYTGERDINNK
+356 NAALYAGKRDINNK
-370 AIFAENRWEFAPT
+370 AIFVENRWEFAPS
-383 WQLNTGL
+383 WQLNAGL
-390 RYDHHSRYGSE
+390 RYDHHSKYGSE
-401 VTPKVAL
+401 FTPKVAL
-408 NKKFDENSNVYL
+408 NKKFDENSNAYL

-431 DDLFWHQVDSNQW
+431 DDLYWYQPGW
-444 GTFYT
+444 GMF
-449 YGDPNLKPEKG
+449 GNPDLKAEKG
-460 YVWTFGGNTKL
+460 NVWTLGGNTKL
-471 NEKTSLS
+471 GDKTTLS
-478 ANVFYSKITD
+478 GSIFYSDIDD
-488 AIDWD
+488 AIGWLYDSTT
-493 YTSVPNYTL
+493 YQSK
-502 AVNVNKEKRRG
+502 AVNINKEKRRG
-513 LELSLNHDF
+513 LEVSLNHDF

-536 VKQDKGKGFT
+536 VKQDKGYGFA

-578 QSEKNYVDSSYF
+578 QSEKQFVDSSYF

-619 EFGGLYGTTG
+619 EFGGLYKNG